1 MQMDDYVGKWGFE
14 DIYKPR
20 KFPVRW
26 RYFTKST
33 GHDDYWADLSLLPAF
48 QLAFSQYLPTFLA
61 ACFFFFGGVN
71 TMTSVYKPDFSWLS
85 NVTKDPFRN
94 QRNQDEDFNLEKSNS
109 KFTTLFHPFIYQTPS
124 SPFSWFFWAQKHAN
138 GGLAQLPGWMF
149 STWLEAFALGPQ
161 AGWHLRSL
169 DVKVGNQ
176 RVLVIS

>member
-1 MQMDDYVGKWGFE
+1 M
-14 DIYKPR
+14 
-20 KFPVRW
+20 
-26 RYFTKST
+26 
-33 GHDDYWADLSLLPAF
+33 
-48 QLAFSQYLPTFLA
+48 
-61 ACFFFFGGVN
+61 N

-109 KFTTLFHPFIYQTPS
+109 KFTTLIHSSTKHHPHHS
-124 SPFSWFFWAQKHAN
+124 AQKHAN

-149 STWLEAFALGPQ
+149 STWLEAFALDPQ
-161 AGWHLRSL
+161 AGWHLRSW